1 MSKDPERK
9 DRLKQALRANL
20 RRRKSQSKERQET
33 RNTSEDDTVE
43 SPEE

>member
-33 RNTSEDDTVE
+33 NTSEDDTVE